1 MYRGVEVTKYRSKN
15 FHYRHSGNQRTKRDY
30 PESMEIMVPV
40 KALIFT
46 TEFTE
51 NTEKGEGKLMPGKT
65 KVPLNAAIN
74 PTQGSPDFA
83 NRLR

>member
-1 MYRGVEVTKYRSKN
+1 
-15 FHYRHSGNQRTKRDY
+15 
-30 PESMEIMVPV
+30 METMVPV